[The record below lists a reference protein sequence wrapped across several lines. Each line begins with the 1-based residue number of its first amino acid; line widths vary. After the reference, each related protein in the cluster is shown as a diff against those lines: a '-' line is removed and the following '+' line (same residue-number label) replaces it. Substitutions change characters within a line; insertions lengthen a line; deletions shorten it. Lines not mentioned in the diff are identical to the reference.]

1 MPLVLHLGQKL
12 ADTFNLGP
20 HSTEMASLRL
30 RFRRIADKHLDISL
44 TMGKQTTATL
54 SAIEQELKTTF
65 TEFNDPQSG
74 VLRLQL
80 TMAYVK
86 TYGSDVRSHQTSKH
100 HVDVQT
106 KGGNPSAKGRNEDG
120 AGRSDAETTD
130 DDAESSDD
138 DAERSNAESRG
149 DFAAGMGA
157 ADFNFNAAPDVKLF
171 LSSFTPSH
179 LYLYP
184 TLVEAEITGQA
195 QLNSIA
201 RWPRANVVEFFG
213 GLADPFAAQTK
224 GRGQGQAKL
233 KKVVVEALVLRLKA
247 SDYEE

>member
-1 MPLVLHLGQKL
+1 
-12 ADTFNLGP
+12 
-20 HSTEMASLRL
+20 
-30 RFRRIADKHLDISL
+30 
-44 TMGKQTTATL
+44 MGKQTTATL

-86 TYGSDVRSHQTSKH
+86 TYGRTCDLTRRASINLKQ
-100 HVDVQT
+100 VDVQT
-106 KGGNPSAKGRNEDG
+106 KGSNPSTKERNEDG
-120 AGRSDAETTD
+120 AGRSDTETTD

-138 DAERSNAESRG
+138 DAERSDTESRG
-149 DFAAGMGA
+149 DFAAGSESVPSQLNSTEGLNASISARA
-157 ADFNFNAAPDVKLF
+157 ADFNFNAAPDVKRF
-171 LSSFTPSH
+171 LSSFTPSL

-184 TLVEAEITGQA
+184 TFVEAEITGQA

-201 RWPRANVVEFFG
+201 RWPRTNVVEFFG

-247 SDYEE
+247 SEYKDGLD